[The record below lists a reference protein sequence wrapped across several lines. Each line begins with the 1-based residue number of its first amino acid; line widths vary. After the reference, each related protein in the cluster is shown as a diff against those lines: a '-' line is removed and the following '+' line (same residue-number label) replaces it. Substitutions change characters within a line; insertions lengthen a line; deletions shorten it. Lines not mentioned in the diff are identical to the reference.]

1 MGDLYSG
8 NADVGAANDAE
19 KNFDAYKF

>member
-8 NADVGAANDAE
+8 SVDVGAANDAE